1 MLFFL
6 LLSCDGDHDGFT
18 KRQGDCNNDE
28 PNQHPL
34 AREVCDEIDDN
45 DCKGDTK
52 ELVVPDDF
60 ETIQQALEEY
70 TENDII
76 CIRGEFIE
84 PESLEITSPIN
95 IGGFVDEESILYTSG
110 LTMNIINDEAVD
122 ATLSISNLTLSGDG
136 DWIEDYVIFA
146 EGISVDI
153 EKSTFT
159 DFSISYDSIL
169 SLKNSNL
176 ELRNS
181 NFSGITGVG
190 QTLNF
195 QGEYSNTASI
205 TDTILTESEV
215 GFWFEKGNVF
225 IRNFYAHS
233 NLGEGAHYNKML
245 ASRASLFSMV
255 GSRFESNRNM
265 DIDIDFAGTDNGIV
279 DFQFTNN
286 VGFINILSNENVN
299 NPPRMA
305 IQHFWIEENTFNDV
319 DGAVSALVFQ
329 GVDASNILL
338 RNNQLNDSGLT
349 FVNSTVSNLSVVD
362 NVTTTSNTRQ
372 MLILAGSSA
381 SNFIVEGLSTGP
393 GANKYGI
400 RVSCESSLQF
410 GVVYGGKGQSG
421 YDGGGIRHGCGAG
434 QGADF
439 SHIVIMNNSP
449 YAFSPSYDGPNP
461 RMDQVIT
468 YQNDDITSEASNA
481 PNYGSDLREIN
492 PDFVSMDLE
501 DLGLTAFRL
510 KDSSQLLHRSSTEL
524 DWNDEAASMS
534 PFGGPKGS
542 LWDLDN
548 DGFYANPGNISDG
561 SGDTPKDKTYG
572 DWDCN
577 DLDAT
582 IGNGECD

>member
-349 FVNSTVSNLSVVD
+349 FVNSTVSNLDCRCVEFWYKKPRRYKNCFG
-362 NVTTTSNTRQ
+362 NV
-372 MLILAGSSA
+372 
-381 SNFIVEGLSTGP
+381 
-393 GANKYGI
+393 
-400 RVSCESSLQF
+400 
-410 GVVYGGKGQSG
+410 
-421 YDGGGIRHGCGAG
+421 
-434 QGADF
+434 
-439 SHIVIMNNSP
+439 
-449 YAFSPSYDGPNP
+449 
-461 RMDQVIT
+461 
-468 YQNDDITSEASNA
+468 
-481 PNYGSDLREIN
+481 REN
-492 PDFVSMDLE
+492 CCF
-501 DLGLTAFRL
+501 
-510 KDSSQLLHRSSTEL
+510 
-524 DWNDEAASMS
+524 
-534 PFGGPKGS
+534 
-542 LWDLDN
+542 
-548 DGFYANPGNISDG
+548 
-561 SGDTPKDKTYG
+561 
-572 DWDCN
+572 
-577 DLDAT
+577 
-582 IGNGECD
+582 